1 MMSRELVQLSILR
14 ETCEDARIKAFN
26 NAASY
31 AALDL
36 EEASK
41 AILEAHSYL
50 GCAVACL
57 DKVIDKRREAEKKEG
72 A

>member
-1 MMSRELVQLSILR
+1 MMTIELVQLSILR
-14 ETCEDARIKAFN
+14 EMCEDAQTKAFN
-26 NAASY
+26 SAASY

-36 EEASK
+36 KATSN

-57 DKVIDKRREAEKKEG
+57 DKVIDKRRFAEM
-72 A
+72 AVCR